1 MKPNTPKSA
10 WQKTR
15 KLFNDIHLWIGLASG
30 IIVILVCLS
39 GTLYVFNTELK
50 EMANPKLYKVTAPAG
65 ANPMPIESLIK
76 QVKESTGGK
85 VVSVKIPA
93 DPNRT
98 YQFMVRMKEGD
109 KEGKGERGEGKAKG
123 EKHGTKDQ
131 AMTMAAASTAPAIA
145 AAGDEQSGKD
155 KGTAD
160 KGREGHKDGAGK
172 EGKEGRAGKEKGG
185 AVKEKG
191 GKPEQGK
198 RPSAFA
204 VNQYTG
210 EVIGNISE
218 VKGATASLMKT
229 MFSLHRWLLL
239 DKVEKPIFGELEN
252 RKLGSYITGAATI
265 LFTLGVITGMVIWFP
280 QRVKSWRQ
288 GLKVKWS
295 GSWKRTNHDLHN
307 SLGFYACI
315 FLFLMGITGP
325 QWSFPWYREALR
337 KSLGTYQPEGFEP
350 PKDPVSTI
358 VAGAAPLNLGDYLK
372 KADAALPYTGDYS
385 ISLPKDSASAIT
397 VMKNKTGF
405 FAPAAGDK
413 VLLDQYTGNVLQ
425 KEVFSDKPFNERVSG
440 SIKAL
445 HLGDVYGMFTKIIY
459 FLACLIATSLPVT
472 GTLIWLNKLKKK
484 RKKKVNKRPAMRLSA

>member
-1 MKPNTPKSA
+1 MKPNTTKSA

-15 KLFNDIHLWIGLASG
+15 KLFNDVHLWIGLASG

-50 EMANPKLYKVTAPAG
+50 EMANPELYKVTAPSG

-76 QVKESTGGK
+76 QVKERTGGK

-98 YQFMVRMKEGD
+98 YQFMVKIKEGD
-109 KEGKGERGEGKAKG
+109 KEKGGER
-123 EKHGTKDQ
+123 
-131 AMTMAAASTAPAIA
+131 
-145 AAGDEQSGKD
+145 
-155 KGTAD
+155 
-160 KGREGHKDGAGK
+160 
-172 EGKEGRAGKEKGG
+172 
-185 AVKEKG
+185 KEKG

-198 RPSAFA
+198 RPSAFS

-210 EVIGNISE
+210 AVIGNISE
-218 VKGATASLMKT
+218 VKGATASFMKT

-265 LFTLGVITGMVIWFP
+265 LFTFGVITGMVIWFP

-350 PKDPVSTI
+350 PKDPVSTVI
-358 VAGAAPLNLGDYLK
+358 AGAAPLNLSDYLK

-385 ISLPKDSASAIT
+385 ISLPKDSAAAIS

-425 KEVFSDKPFNERVSG
+425 KEVFSDKPFNERISG

-484 RKKKVNKRPAMRLSA
+484 RKKKVNKRSAMRLSA

>member
-1 MKPNTPKSA
+1 MKPTTPKSA

-15 KLFNDIHLWIGLASG
+15 KLFTDIHLWIGLASG

-50 EMANPKLYKVTAPAG
+50 EMASPELYKVTAPA
-65 ANPMPIESLIK
+65 AAKPMAIESLIK
-76 QVKESTGGK
+76 KVKETTGGK

-98 YQFMVRMKEGD
+98 YQFMVKMKDSEKGGKDKKEGKLVIAGAGNEQTGKGKEGAENSLKEGKENKD
-109 KEGKGERGEGKAKG
+109 LPGRDGNGKDSRGKEGKGKNG
-123 EKHGTKDQ
+123 
-131 AMTMAAASTAPAIA
+131 
-145 AAGDEQSGKD
+145 
-155 KGTAD
+155 
-160 KGREGHKDGAGK
+160 
-172 EGKEGRAGKEKGG
+172 
-185 AVKEKG
+185 KG
-191 GKPEQGK
+191 GKPEEGK

-218 VKGATASLMKT
+218 VKGATASFMKT

-239 DKVEKPIFGELEN
+239 DRIEKPIFGELEN
-252 RKLGSYITGAATI
+252 RKLGSYISGAATI

-280 QRVKSWRQ
+280 QRIKSWKQ

-307 SLGFYACI
+307 SLGFYSCI

-350 PKDPVSTI
+350 PKDPVSTV
-358 VAGAAPLNLGDYLK
+358 VAGAAPLNLSDYLK
-372 KADAALPYTGDYS
+372 KADAALPYQGDYS
-385 ISLPKDSASAIT
+385 ISLPKDSASAVAIL
-397 VMKNKTGF
+397 KNKTGF

-413 VLLDQYTGNVLQ
+413 LLLDQYTGNVL
-425 KEVFSDKPFNERVSG
+425 KTEVFKDKPFNERVSG

-459 FLACLIATSLPVT
+459 FLACLIATSLPIT

-484 RKKKVNKRPAMRLSA
+484 RKKKVKNVPAMQLSA

>member
-50 EMANPKLYKVTAPAG
+50 EMANPELYKVTAPAG

-76 QVKESTGGK
+76 QVKENTGGK

-98 YQFMVRMKEGD
+98 YQFMVRMKDGD
-109 KEGKGERGEGKAKG
+109 KEGKGERGA
-123 EKHGTKDQ
+123 
-131 AMTMAAASTAPAIA
+131 
-145 AAGDEQSGKD
+145 GKD
-155 KGTAD
+155 KKGAD
-160 KGREGHKDGAGK
+160 KGREEHKAA
-172 EGKEGRAGKEKGG
+172 EGKAG
-185 AVKEKG
+185 KEKG

-265 LFTLGVITGMVIWFP
+265 LFTFGVITGMVIWFP

-337 KSLGTYQPEGFEP
+337 KTLGTYQPEGFEP

-358 VAGAAPLNLGDYLK
+358 VTGAAPLNLADYLK
-372 KADAALPYTGDYS
+372 KADAALPYTGDYN

-484 RKKKVNKRPAMRLSA
+484 RKKKINKRPAMRLSA

>member
-30 IIVILVCLS
+30 IIVVLVCLS

-50 EMANPKLYKVTAPAG
+50 EMANPELYKVTAPA
-65 ANPMPIESLIK
+65 AAKAMPVESLIK

-85 VVSVKIPA
+85 VVSIKIPA

-98 YQFMVRMKEGD
+98 YQFMVRMKEGGKD
-109 KEGKGERGEGKAKG
+109 KKEGKLATAGAGNEQAGK
-123 EKHGTKDQ
+123 
-131 AMTMAAASTAPAIA
+131 
-145 AAGDEQSGKD
+145 
-155 KGTAD
+155 
-160 KGREGHKDGAGK
+160 GK
-172 EGKEGRAGKEKGG
+172 EGKEDNKREGKGDKG
-185 AVKEKG
+185 KG
-191 GKPEQGK
+191 GKPEEGK

-204 VNQYTG
+204 VNPYTG

-218 VKGATASLMKT
+218 VKGATASFMKT

-239 DKVEKPIFGELEN
+239 DRIEKPIFGELEN
-252 RKLGSYITGAATI
+252 RKLGSYISGAATI
-265 LFTLGVITGMVIWFP
+265 LFTIGVITGMVIWFP
-280 QRVKSWRQ
+280 QRIKSWKQ

-307 SLGFYACI
+307 SLGFYSCI

-337 KSLGTYQPEGFEP
+337 KTLGTYQPEGFEP
-350 PKDPVSTI
+350 PKDPVSTV
-358 VAGAAPLNLGDYLK
+358 VAGAAPLNLSDYLK
-372 KADAALPYTGDYS
+372 KADAALPYEGDYS
-385 ISLPKDSASAIT
+385 ISLPKDSASAIA

-413 VLLDQYTGNVLQ
+413 VLLDQYTGSVL
-425 KEVFSDKPFNERVSG
+425 KTEVFKDKPFNERVSG

-484 RKKKVNKRPAMRLSA
+484 RKKKVKQVPAMQLSA

>member
-1 MKPNTPKSA
+1 MKPTTPKSA

-15 KLFNDIHLWIGLASG
+15 KFFNDIHLWIGLGSG

-39 GTLYVFNTELK
+39 GTLYVFNTEFK
-50 EMANPKLYKVTAPAG
+50 EMANPELYKVNAPA
-65 ANPMPIESLIK
+65 AAKPLPIESLIK

-85 VVSVKIPA
+85 VVSIKIPA

-109 KEGKGERGEGKAKG
+109 KEGKDKAK
-123 EKHGTKDQ
+123 
-131 AMTMAAASTAPAIA
+131 
-145 AAGDEQSGKD
+145 AGQD
-155 KGTAD
+155 KAL
-160 KGREGHKDGAGK
+160 AGK
-172 EGKEGRAGKEKGG
+172 EGPGREGKAGKGKAGKGKDG
-185 AVKEKG
+185 KG
-191 GKPEQGK
+191 KAGKPEEGK

-204 VNQYTG
+204 VNPYTG

-218 VKGATASLMKT
+218 VKGATASFMKT

-280 QRVKSWRQ
+280 QRIKSWKQ

-307 SLGFYACI
+307 SLGFYSCI

-350 PKDPVSTI
+350 PKDPVSTV
-358 VAGAAPLNLGDYLK
+358 VAGAAPLNLSDYLK
-372 KADAALPYTGDYS
+372 KADQVLSYQGDYS
-385 ISLPKDSASAIT
+385 ISLPKDSASAIAI
-397 VMKNKTGF
+397 MKNKTGF

-413 VLLDQYTGNVLQ
+413 VLLDQYTGNVL
-425 KEVFSDKPFNERVSG
+425 KMEVFSDKPFNERVSG

-484 RKKKVNKRPAMRLSA
+484 RKKKVKEVPAMRLSA

>member
-50 EMANPKLYKVTAPAG
+50 EMANPELYKVTAPAG

-76 QVKESTGGK
+76 QVKENTGGK
-85 VVSVKIPA
+85 VVSVRIPA

-109 KEGKGERGEGKAKG
+109 KEGKGEGKAKG
-123 EKHGTKDQ
+123 EKDGPKDQ
-131 AMTMAAASTAPAIA
+131 AMAAAATAPAIV
-145 AAGDEQSGKD
+145 AAGNEQAGKD
-155 KGTAD
+155 KVNAD
-160 KGREGHKDGAGK
+160 KGRGGKDKAG
-172 EGKEGRAGKEKGG
+172 EGKG
-185 AVKEKG
+185 KEKG

-218 VKGATASLMKT
+218 VKGATASFMKT

-265 LFTLGVITGMVIWFP
+265 LFTLGVITGIVIWFP

-307 SLGFYACI
+307 SLGFYSCI

-350 PKDPVSTI
+350 PKDPVSTV
-358 VAGAAPLNLGDYLK
+358 VAGAAPLNLSDYLK
-372 KADAALPYTGDYS
+372 KADAALPYSGDYS

-405 FAPAAGDK
+405 FAPSAGDK

-459 FLACLIATSLPVT
+459 FLACLIATSLPIT

-484 RKKKVNKRPAMRLSA
+484 RKKKVSKRPAMQLSA